1 MWKST
6 LIFKLVSFP
15 HHSNATHKWLHPH
28 SYPIQSNPSS
38 RTGFHI
44 NLSYLAFQYC
54 HITSRNQNHVQIH
67 QSFSNLHVTHSEPS
81 TQPSMDPDQG
91 LNRQPLNPE
100 AVLFQMS
107 YRISCKAFSHL
118 CNVPGPKTKANRH
131 RLEPEKPRTKDQGT
145 NHYTAGGQELLVFI
159 GLLS

>member
-15 HHSNATHKWLHPH
+15 HHSNTTHKWLHPYF
-28 SYPIQSNPSS
+28 YPIHLPEQGFTSS
-38 RTGFHI
+38 SI
-44 NLSYLAFQYC
+44 MLLSSTV
-54 HITSRNQNHVQIH
+54 TSCNQDHVQIH
-67 QSFSNLHVTHSEPS
+67 QSFSNLHVTHSELYM
-81 TQPSMDPDQG
+81 QLSMNPDQG

-100 AVLFQMS
+100 VVLFQVS
-107 YRISCKAFSHL
+107 YRISCKSFSHL
-118 CNVPGPKTKANRH
+118 CNVPGPKTKANWH